1 MSDPRPAAGWGRGGT
16 GHAHPRSAAD
26 PPGVGGGTRTAE
38 AGRRGRAG
46 RTPRP
51 FSGGLTARRVPRAAV
66 AVLCNGDLPSPSSMA
81 RPAGPLT
88 GPPAEAP
95 RDYWCPRPCPP
106 RPAADASRPHSDCA
120 ANSLSCAGASPAI
133 QRRAIHWCAR
143 WVAGSWS
150 SAGCRRGPSAV
161 FSAVSRHYVSSP
173 LPLYQT
179 PPPHWIPE
187 SGSEFPKAP
196 FIHLFFLVTYLLPSC
211 EGHLSSPV
219 RTRVPF
225 ILALTVETSQPN
237 YRRKGTFPYVV
248 RCSYYLN
255 PACKEIP

>member
-1 MSDPRPAAGWGRGGT
+1 MVVWGKAEGERPPAGAGWGRGGT

-26 PPGVGGGTRTAE
+26 PPGGGGGGTRTAE

-51 FSGGLTARRVPRAAV
+51 FSGGLTGRRVPRAAV
-66 AVLCNGDLPSPSSMA
+66 AGLCNGDLPSPSSMA

-143 WVAGSWS
+143 SVAGSWS
-150 SAGCRRGPSAV
+150 SAGCRRGPGAV

-179 PPPHWIPE
+179 PPPPLDPGIGVGIPE
-187 SGSEFPKAP
+187 
-196 FIHLFFLVTYLLPSC
+196 
-211 EGHLSSPV
+211 
-219 RTRVPF
+219 
-225 ILALTVETSQPN
+225 
-237 YRRKGTFPYVV
+237 GTFYSLVFPCDLCV
-248 RCSYYLN
+248 
-255 PACKEIP
+255 AFM